1 MGTTLK
7 LTRIGNSR
15 GIRLP
20 KRMIDR
26 YGIEDE
32 ILIEERDDNL
42 VLIPVKKGKKLDW
55 ETTYRE
61 MAVVDESWED
71 WDVAVASI
79 ELDRSESW

>member
-20 KRMIDR
+20 KRLIDR
-26 YGIEDE
+26 YRIEDE
-32 ILIEERDDNL
+32 ILIEEGDDNI
-42 VLIPVKKGKKLDW
+42 VLIPVIKAKKLDW
-55 ETTYRE
+55 ESTYKE

-71 WDVAVASI
+71 WDVATASI
-79 ELDRSESW
+79 ESDRSESW

>member
-20 KRMIDR
+20 KRIIDR

-32 ILIEERDDNL
+32 ILIEEGDDNI
-42 VLIPVKKGKKLDW
+42 VLIPVKKAKKLDW
-55 ETTYRE
+55 ESTYKE

-71 WDVAVASI
+71 WDVATASI
-79 ELDRSESW
+79 ESDRSESW